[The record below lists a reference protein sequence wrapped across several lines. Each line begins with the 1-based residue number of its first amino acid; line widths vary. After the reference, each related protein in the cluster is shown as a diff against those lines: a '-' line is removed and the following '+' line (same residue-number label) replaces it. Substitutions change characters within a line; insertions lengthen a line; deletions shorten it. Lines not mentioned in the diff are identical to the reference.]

1 MNTMIILTILAI
13 AAISLTAMV
22 SISSIGVVST
32 ALAQN
37 MTGNAS
43 DTANL
48 TTFEES
54 AANATSGANV
64 TG

>member
-1 MNTMIILTILAI
+1 MNTKIILTVLAI
-13 AAISLTAMV
+13 ATISLTAMV
-22 SISSIGVVST
+22 SISSIGVVSI

-43 DTANL
+43 DTANM

-54 AANATSGANV
+54 ATNATSGANV